1 MTKQTT
7 ISKDDASNVSANT
20 ESPDQKSEQTGTTC
34 MHEGASGL
42 RFKEYERDGQKIAV
56 SYYCDNCGFEA
67 FLFGEQALKDWTEN
81 AD

>member
-34 MHEGASGL
+34 MHDGGVI
-42 RFKEYERDGQKIAV
+42 RRIVRDNKEIAARL
-56 SYYCDNCGFEA
+56 YCCKCRKDLNFIY
-67 FLFGEQALKDWTEN
+67 GEQALKDWTEN

>member
-7 ISKDDASNVSANT
+7 TSKDDASNVSANT

-34 MHEGASGL
+34 MHEPKDRGIRGYKRDDKIIAEREVCCKCGKLYRFLWGRKAL
-42 RFKEYERDGQKIAV
+42 R
-56 SYYCDNCGFEA
+56 
-67 FLFGEQALKDWTEN
+67 DWTEN